1 MDTNNLV
8 MTQNDEFISS
18 IRLVV
23 NEIIQTNGEL
33 KFFALFGDLHS
44 EDTVSAFVSAKWLDD
59 MTSRKGLELI
69 TGILFSKLS
78 KEMLTH
84 ISRVTIVNTQD
95 DYIKKLIGQTFSIR
109 GSVVVLRDCR
119 INNIYIPYA
128 IILESIPDD

>member
-1 MDTNNLV
+1 MDTKNLV
-8 MTQNDEFISS
+8 IAQSDEFIDSV
-18 IRLVV
+18 RLGV

-33 KFFALFGDLHS
+33 KLFALFRDLYS

-59 MTSRKGLELI
+59 MSSKKALELI
-69 TGILFSKLS
+69 TGILFSKLN

-84 ISRVTIVNTQD
+84 ISRVTIVNTKD
-95 DYIKKLIGQTFSIR
+95 NYIKKLIGQTFSIR
-109 GSVVVLRDCR
+109 DSVVVLRDCR